1 MLELRAGDIMI
12 PLNEY
17 PHILHWHTLR
27 QALEAIGKYQ
37 IHVGERLS
45 LPRVALVFND
55 SYMLMGIVR
64 RRDILRGLDPE
75 FLAGIL
81 LAGNDQAAERN
92 LVAGIRKNAARPVS
106 DVMFPVQTTVDFDDN
121 IVKIIDAI
129 TAHGCSLIPVRKG
142 GEVVGVVRTV
152 EVCEAIGRLLQ
163 DESSGEAQ

>member
-27 QALEAIGKYQ
+27 QALEAIRKVQ

-45 LPRVALVFND
+45 LARVALVFND

-75 FLAGIL
+75 FLSGIL
-81 LAGNDQAAERN
+81 LAGNDRTTERN
-92 LVAGIRKNAARPVS
+92 LVAGIRKNADRPVS
-106 DVMFPVQTTVDFDDN
+106 DVMYPVQTTVDYNDN
-121 IVKIIDAI
+121 IVKIIDAM
-129 TAHGCSLIPVRKG
+129 TAHSCTLIPVRKD

-163 DESSGEAQ
+163 DESAGDTQ